1 VKEQL
6 EQIVLQMY
14 RSGLDY
20 SKAVR
25 EFQRMF
31 LATALRE
38 ANANQVKAR
47 NKTGHPSEHLAT
59 PNSRVGIGHQDTGW
73 SPPPPSERAR
83 SCRTEER
90 KRNALDNSTITLIAL
105 GESELFQER
114 CSARFCQ

>member
-1 VKEQL
+1 MKEQL

-38 ANANQVKAR
+38 ANANQVKAATKLGIHR
-47 NKTGHPSEHLAT
+47 NTLRRQIRELGLDIKTLGGV
-59 PNSRVGIGHQDTGW
+59 RR
-73 SPPPPSERAR
+73 PPLSERILV
-83 SCRTEER
+83 ER
-90 KRNALDNSTITLIAL
+90 KSVRGT
-105 GESELFQER
+105 R
-114 CSARFCQ
+114 